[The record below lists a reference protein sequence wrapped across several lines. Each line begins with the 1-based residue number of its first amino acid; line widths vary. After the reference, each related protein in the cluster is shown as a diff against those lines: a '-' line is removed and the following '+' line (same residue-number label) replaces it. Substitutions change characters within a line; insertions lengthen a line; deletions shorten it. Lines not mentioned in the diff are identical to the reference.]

1 MSIKSY
7 IQGKHITHK
16 YTIKENRD
24 NDTDKFKCK
33 PELTTKD
40 EIAWADL
47 LVVDGEIGQTSRNTS
62 HTGLWTFDMSY
73 RINISETEEV
83 HVEEKIY
90 RADLHAYMV
99 HTDKVITEVDA
110 AGSEDIKH
118 RYNVLVSEYNMQM
131 IAADKK
137 LEAYCGVHNLNPAT
151 TDYDELK
158 KIVYGDY
165 SIKCVKADYIPHNIQ
180 FSIKE

>member
-7 IQGKHITHK
+7 IQGKYITHA
-16 YTIKENRD
+16 YAIKENKD
-24 NDTDKFKCK
+24 DAGKFVSK
-33 PELTTKD
+33 PKLTTKD
-40 EIAWADL
+40 EITWADI
-47 LVVDGEIGQTSRNTS
+47 LVVNGEIGQTSRKFS
-62 HTGLWTFDMSY
+62 SGGLWTFDITHK
-73 RINISETEEV
+73 INISETEEV

-110 AGSEDIKH
+110 EGSEDIKH

-165 SIKCVKADYIPHNIQ
+165 SIKCVKADYIPRNIQ

>member
-7 IQGKHITHK
+7 IQGKYITHRYK
-16 YTIKENRD
+16 IKENRD
-24 NDTDKFKCK
+24 NDTGKFKCK

-40 EIAWADL
+40 EITWADL
-47 LVVDGEIGQTSRNTS
+47 LVVNGDIGKTSRKLGSYPFVLFDTS
-62 HTGLWTFDMSY
+62 H

-83 HVEEKIY
+83 CVEDKIY

-99 HTDKVITEVDA
+99 HTDKVIHEEDA
-110 AGSEDIKH
+110 ACSEDIKH

-131 IAADKK
+131 IADDKK
-137 LEAYCGVHNLNPAT
+137 LTAYCGVYNLNPET

-158 KIVYGDY
+158 KIVYGD
-165 SIKCVKADYIPHNIQ
+165 SINLSGCDGWLICR
-180 FSIKE
+180 